1 MSPELAFALS
11 LADDADAIAL
21 GRFRAG
27 DLRVET
33 KPDLTPVSEADRAV
47 EAALRARIEREHPG
61 ETVLG
66 EESGGDDDSG
76 WILDPID
83 GTRNYTRG
91 IPVWATL
98 IACADRLAVVSA
110 PALGRRWW
118 AERGA
123 GAFANGEPI
132 RVSTLDRLE
141 DATLLYGLDRPIPAR
156 AWSAWHV
163 RGFGDFWAHMLVA
176 EGARRGRVRRRGAGG
191 LGHGG
196 RARDRRGGGRPLR
209 RPRLVERPA
218 RPQRAALTAARTAAS

>member
-11 LADDADAIAL
+11 LVDDADAIAL
-21 GRFRAG
+21 ARFRAA

-33 KPDLTPVSEADRAV
+33 KPDRTPVSEADQAV
-47 EAALRARIEREHPG
+47 EQTLRARIERERPG
-61 ETVLG
+61 EPILG
-66 EESGGDDDSG
+66 EESGGTDDSG

-98 IACADRLAVVSA
+98 IAYADRLAVDSA

-118 AERGA
+118 AERGS
-123 GAFANGEPI
+123 GAFANGEPVH
-132 RVSTLDRLE
+132 VSAVARLE
-141 DATLLYGLDRPIPAR
+141 EATLLYGLDRPIPER

-176 EGARRGRVRRRGAGG
+176 EGTAEAAFDAEGLALWDMAPMKILVEEAGG
-191 LGHGG
+191 RFDDPVSSNGLI
-196 RARDRRGGGRPLR
+196 DLRGLR
-209 RPRLVERPA
+209 
-218 RPQRAALTAARTAAS
+218 

>member
-21 GRFRAG
+21 ARFRAA

-33 KPDLTPVSEADRAV
+33 KPDRTPVSEADQAV
-47 EAALRARIEREHPG
+47 EQALRARIERERPG
-61 ETVLG
+61 EPVLG
-66 EESGGDDDSG
+66 EEGGGTDDSG

-98 IACADRLAVVSA
+98 IAYADRLAVVSA

-118 AERGA
+118 AERGT

-132 RVSTLDRLE
+132 HVSAVARLE
-141 DATLLYGLDRPIPAR
+141 EATLLYGLDRPIPER

-176 EGARRGRVRRRGAGG
+176 EGTAEAAFDAEGLALWDTAPMKVVVEEAGG
-191 LGHGG
+191 RFDDPVSSNGLI
-196 RARDRRGGGRPLR
+196 DLRGLR
-209 RPRLVERPA
+209 
-218 RPQRAALTAARTAAS
+218 